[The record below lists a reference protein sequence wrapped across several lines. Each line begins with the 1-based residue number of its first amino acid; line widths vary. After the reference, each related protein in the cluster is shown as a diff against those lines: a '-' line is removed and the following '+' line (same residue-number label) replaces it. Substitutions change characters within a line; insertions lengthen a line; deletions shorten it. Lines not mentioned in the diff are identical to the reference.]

1 MVNQLETAHV
11 SVKTFAFVTTVTAGS
26 VPRSPSK
33 YPFTVATKMVL
44 MTRLKHTVW
53 FLQMREEATGES
65 LKTPG
70 FVATLTAEDARL
82 PVKNIHFCRHKH
94 GWKHPEV
101 KNTSVLKISICQH
114 KHGWSCSIS
123 HQKYPL
129 SVSGGLSSEQFC
141 CYRSSW
147 CLETSW
153 STIER
158 ARLTWA
164 VSQASRWQLECT
176 LSYHA
181 DILMFNC

>member
-82 PVKNIHFCRHKH
+82 PVKDIHFCR
-94 GWKHPEV
+94 
-101 KNTSVLKISICQH
+101 H

-164 VSQASRWQLECT
+164 VCQASRWQLECT